1 MFKPF
6 CCPYRACSQHRAPTN
21 NFYVRFGSYRAKC
34 RPRPVPRFKCRHCL
48 RTFSRQ
54 TFRTDYRDQKPHLNA
69 PLFSMIASGIGIRQ
83 CSRVLKL
90 SAQCTEHKLR
100 KIGRHLRRANLNLQ
114 GQLPL
119 DAELHFDELESYE
132 GERNTRPLSIPVLI
146 ESRTRFIIWA
156 ESATIRPRGKMSPN
170 RLQKIQNADL
180 KYGKRKDLSRRS
192 IRRALARGARL
203 TQASESV
210 TLSTDEKSSYPGLAK
225 EAFGKGRLIH
235 RKTNSRLIRTVWN
248 PLFAINHEEAIMRDL
263 MGRLRRESWLVS
275 KKRRYLDLALHVH
288 IAFRNLVRTRFNYDE
303 ESPAQALG
311 FLPQKLTPTQ
321 LLGWRQDWGPRSLHP
336 LSMTG
341 SYTVERLRTSSLAA

>member
-1 MFKPF
+1 MFKPL

-21 NFYVRFGSYRAKC
+21 NFYVRFGSYHPKC
-34 RPRPVPRFKCRHCL
+34 RPHPVPRFKCRHCL

-54 TFRTDYRDQKPHLNA
+54 TFRADYRDQKPHLNA
-69 PLFSMIASGIGIRQ
+69 PLFSMIASGVGIRQ

-119 DAELHFDELESYE
+119 DAKLHFDELESYE
-132 GERNTRPLSIPVLI
+132 GERSTRPLSIPMLI

-156 ESATIRPRGKMSPN
+156 ESATIRPRGKMSPK

-180 KYGKRKDLSRRS
+180 KYGKRKDISRRS
-192 IRRALARGARL
+192 IRRSLARGAHL
-203 TQASESV
+203 TQASELV
-210 TLSTDEKSSYPGLAK
+210 TLRTDEKSSYPGLAK
-225 EAFGKGRLIH
+225 EAFGKGRLVH
-235 RKTNSRLIRTVWN
+235 RKTNSRLIRTTWN
-248 PLFAINHEEAIMRDL
+248 PLFAINSEEAIMRDL

-311 FLPQKLTPTQ
+311 FLPKKLTPTQ
-321 LLGWRQDWGPRSLHP
+321 LLGWRQDWGPRSIHP

-341 SYTVERLRTSSLAA
+341 SHTIERLRTSSLAA